1 MSAQKPTALVSVLL
15 VCVLAGCSAGA
26 GASSET
32 PEATPTLVST
42 PSPTATPSPTPT
54 PTPVATPTPEP
65 VSAAQIVAVT
75 KHFWWGGS
83 ANPCKYLECPITPRL
98 AIRLAELI
106 KIESGYK
113 TGGTD
118 LWCRCQNSGTP
129 TITTEVTS
137 DGGTA
142 TVTFLP
148 GYQIDFLMVLQHGDL
163 LLDDTQCTGRGASTS
178 LYTSAWGTC
187 E

>member
-1 MSAQKPTALVSVLL
+1 MSARKSTALLSFILL
-15 VCVLAGCSAGA
+15 SALAGCAAGA
-26 GASSET
+26 GAGSET
-32 PEATPTLVST
+32 PAISPALV
-42 PSPTATPSPTPT
+42 ATPSPTVSAT
-54 PTPVATPTPEP
+54 PRATPTPEP
-65 VSAAQIVAVT
+65 VSAAQILAVA

-83 ANPCKYLECPITPRL
+83 ATPCRYLECPITPRL

-137 DGGTA
+137 EGGTA

-148 GYQIDFLMVLQHGDL
+148 GHQIDVLMVTQHGEL
-163 LLDDTQCTGRGASTS
+163 LVDDTQCTGRGASTS
-178 LYTSAWGTC
+178 IYTSAWGTC